1 MSAAA
6 DLPSSSTFPRIEQH
20 GFGPDVERESGGA
33 VVEGI
38 VWHPSSTYAAVGWSD
53 GSIELIERAT
63 TETLHTVREADG
75 TSFIGIDFNFDG
87 TLLVSIDTEGV
98 IQAYEVSRSDEQ
110 GAVNFTSEPTLPYS
124 IGMNFT
130 SMSKKYKILRDER
143 NGTEFILGTLEGSIV
158 SFSDESSGGLIAQ
171 GTVGVLFLDYYA
183 AKEGFVI
190 VTDTG
195 NLIMPFHDFSYDL
208 YSLELSSSRGAIIAG
223 TSGGNLAIFIP
234 KSDVPATNMPWSI
247 QPAMRVGLKV
257 ESIEWSPDGKWLL
270 VNTGNNIEFLTSEHV
285 LGTLEYGRR
294 TTKSPEMPMQTS
306 TEMTTTEMSSTGN
319 TESTTTAAEIVQ
331 PDPTKH
337 FGRVVWAPD
346 SESYVTSLLQ
356 PDIGDELQF
365 NFPTGGVAANVR
377 HLYESNITGY
387 VFHPSSDYVAIGYMN
402 GNAEIVHRTTDK
414 FYSQLLNNS
423 NGQPITGMDWNEG
436 GSLLFTVDLGG
447 TIRLWNFTV
456 PEEAATASAPYDT
469 PLLFEHNFNVTPSTS
484 GKTKQFFSENGT
496 SLEDTEFL
504 LGFENGEIAK
514 ILEDGTFSIGQ
525 GVEQSDTSI
534 LFVDYCFSL
543 SSFVI
548 FNSEGTLY
556 VGNMDGSVPHLQLTS
571 EPIFDNIMLFEDVL
585 IGSLGNSLKIF
596 NLTLGVFGAYTFNE
610 TNGYSDNMTITSFDY
625 NVALGSLAVGT
636 MSGDL
641 FIFAR
646 TVPTDYNDINSYW
659 FSAIKR
665 DHVEDT

>member
-1 MSAAA
+1 MIALKLIAS
-6 DLPSSSTFPRIEQH
+6 EYQH

-63 TETLHTVREADG
+63 IET
-75 TSFIGIDFNFDG
+75 
-87 TLLVSIDTEGV
+87 
-98 IQAYEVSRSDEQ
+98 YEVSSGGEQ
-110 GAVNFTSEPTLPYS
+110 GAMNFTSEPTLPYS

-171 GTVGVLFLDYYA
+171 GTVGVQFLDYYA
-183 AKEGFVI
+183 AKQGFII

-208 YSLELSSSRGAIIAG
+208 YSLELSSSRGIKRIGKWLASYDDTHIYAVDLDNGQELQSVSYLGQNGFGADEIITTFDIHPQSSAIIAG

-285 LGTLEYGRR
+285 LGTLEYERR
-294 TTKSPEMPMQTS
+294 TTKSAEIPMQTS
-306 TEMTTTEMSSTGN
+306 SEMTTTEMSSTGN
-319 TESTTTAAEIVQ
+319 AESTTTTAAEVVQ

-346 SESYVTSLLQ
+346 SESYLSSLLQ

-365 NFPTGGVAANVR
+365 NFPVGGIAANVR

-387 VFHPSSDYVAIGYMN
+387 VFHPSSDYVAVGYTD
-402 GNAEIVHRTTDK
+402 GNIAILHRTIDK
-414 FYSQLLNNS
+414 
-423 NGQPITGMDWNEG
+423 
-436 GSLLFTVDLGG
+436 
-447 TIRLWNFTV
+447 
-456 PEEAATASAPYDT
+456 
-469 PLLFEHNFNVTPSTS
+469 
-484 GKTKQFFSENGT
+484 
-496 SLEDTEFL
+496 
-504 LGFENGEIAK
+504 
-514 ILEDGTFSIGQ
+514 
-525 GVEQSDTSI
+525 
-534 LFVDYCFSL
+534 
-543 SSFVI
+543 
-548 FNSEGTLY
+548 
-556 VGNMDGSVPHLQLTS
+556 
-571 EPIFDNIMLFEDVL
+571 
-585 IGSLGNSLKIF
+585 
-596 NLTLGVFGAYTFNE
+596 
-610 TNGYSDNMTITSFDY
+610 
-625 NVALGSLAVGT
+625 
-636 MSGDL
+636 
-641 FIFAR
+641 
-646 TVPTDYNDINSYW
+646 
-659 FSAIKR
+659 
-665 DHVEDT
+665 